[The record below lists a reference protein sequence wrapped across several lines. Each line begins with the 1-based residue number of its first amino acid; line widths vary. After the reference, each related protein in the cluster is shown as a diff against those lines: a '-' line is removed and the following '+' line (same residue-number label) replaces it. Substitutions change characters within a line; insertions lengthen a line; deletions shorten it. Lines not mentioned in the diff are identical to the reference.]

1 MTDAA
6 RETMF
11 DLLSKYGFPSLVAV
25 FLAWFI
31 RTDLLVPLLDE
42 HRTTVKELRETQKEI
57 AKAITEQTKL
67 LYAMQPKAE
76 K

>member
-42 HRTTVKELRETQKEI
+42 HRTTVKELRETQREI
-57 AKAITEQTKL
+57 AKAITEQTRL
-67 LYAMQPKAE
+67 LYAMQPKE
-76 K
+76 GR

>member
-42 HRTTVKELRETQKEI
+42 HRTTVKELRETQREI

>member
-67 LYAMQPKAE
+67 LYAMQPKE
-76 K
+76 GK